1 MRATWG
7 LSPVPILLS
16 VCVACARNQQP
27 ATSDDRLVVFGP
39 SLVSL
44 MAAGGMADRIVG
56 ADRYSLEA
64 YPWLRAA
71 DVGGYLDP
79 ALEIVAALEPTSIHS
94 AGRSRKLADL
104 ASALGLGYHCY
115 SFDRLS
121 DVYETMDS
129 LSMTYGGSFDPLRS
143 TLAATIDSIRLAV
156 EDSPSIALVVFH
168 EPGGGNLTL
177 AGRDTF
183 LGDLV
188 TEMGMLVCAPGA
200 GTYPAVSVE
209 GMIQMSPDF
218 IFCAYPGRASDSAA
232 VTMAEKEFWLSV
244 GFDSACVDCGFGLE
258 LLVPGAGMASTA
270 RRIAS
275 CTLSI

>member
-1 MRATWG
+1 MKAAGG
-7 LSPVPILLS
+7 LLPVLILLT
-16 VCVACARNQQP
+16 VCMACARNRQP
-27 ATSDDRLVVFGP
+27 ATPDDRLVVFGP

-44 MAAGGMADRIVG
+44 MAAGGMADHIVG

-71 DVGGYLDP
+71 DAGGYLDP

-104 ASALGLGYHCY
+104 ASALGLGYHFY

-129 LSMTYGGSFDPLRS
+129 
-143 TLAATIDSIRLAV
+143 IRLTV
-156 EDSPSIALVVFH
+156 EDSPSVALVVFH
-168 EPGGGNLTL
+168 EPGGGSLTL

-232 VTMAEKEFWLSV
+232 ITMAEKEFWLSV
-244 GFDSACVDCGFGLE
+244 GFDSACVDCGFGIE

-275 CTLSI
+275 CTRSI